1 MQSLILIV
9 EDNADLLYNLNLIL
23 ESNNYRTL
31 LANNGKEAIQI
42 LTDLDEI
49 PDIILSDIMMPKMD
63 GYEFFKEISTN
74 PRWHRIPFIFLTA
87 KTSLKDIRFG
97 KLLGVDDYITK
108 PFTEKDLLAVIA
120 GKIARTRR
128 ITVVNER
135 IEQAITDMSIKMS
148 SSISSEQYDLT
159 CLILAYWDDKYGP
172 QLKSYYPEEKDFP
185 VSIDD
190 ITNQLFF
197 AATSIYGHEKISR
210 AEGLLLNIKNLNNC
224 GYLYFDSYPDENE
237 RYGEKQFMLALIAPL
252 ICYLDSLKVK
262 EIFKEISQKI
272 KEKKGWEIKK
282 YWEKI
287 YGILTAEFISV

>member
-1 MQSLILIV
+1 MQPLILIV

-31 LANNGKEAIQI
+31 TAKNGKEAIQI
-42 LTDLDEI
+42 ITELDEI

-63 GYEFFKEISTN
+63 GYEFFREVSTN

-87 KTSLKDIRFG
+87 KTSPKDIRFG

-108 PFTEKDLLAVIA
+108 PFTEKDLLAVVA

-135 IEQAITDMSIKMS
+135 IEQAFADMNIKIKS
-148 SSISSEQYDLT
+148 STLFKQNDLT
-159 CLILAYWDDKYGP
+159 CLILAHWDDKYGP
-172 QLKSYYPEEKDFP
+172 QLKNYYPKEKDFP

-190 ITNQLFF
+190 ITNQLFY
-197 AATSIYGHEKISR
+197 AATSIYGHDKISK
-210 AEGLLLNIKNLNNC
+210 AEGILLNISNLNNC
-224 GYLYFDSYPDENE
+224 GYLYFDSYPDKNE

-272 KEKKGWEIKK
+272 KENKGWNIKK

-287 YGILTAEFISV
+287 YEILTANFISV